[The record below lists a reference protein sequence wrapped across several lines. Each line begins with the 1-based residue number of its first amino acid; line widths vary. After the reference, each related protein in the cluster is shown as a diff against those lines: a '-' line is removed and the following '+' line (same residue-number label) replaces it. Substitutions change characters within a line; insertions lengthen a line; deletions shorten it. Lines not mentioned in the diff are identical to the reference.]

1 MFDKLSMRCAWS
13 SFRVLPLFG
22 VIYYINLVFD
32 LLHYRS
38 MNNEDDVAS
47 VLLRMVAASSVER
60 INR

>member
-1 MFDKLSMRCAWS
+1 M
-13 SFRVLPLFG
+13 LPLFG

-32 LLHYRS
+32 LLHSRS